1 MSDER
6 VPSPSNPAD
15 DWKMWLVVNPATW
28 LMPILFSLL
37 VLGIAIHFYVFSI
50 PGMGWTLAS

>member
-28 LMPILFSLL
+28 LMPILFAVLATAL
-37 VLGIAIHFYVFSI
+37 VVHIYVANAGVYFNIA
-50 PGMGWTLAS
+50 